1 MHIGAGLYVTLDF
14 TPAPSKTG
22 TVAAQFELKCAWTP
36 FEEARRI
43 LDPESTPFAARV
55 ASQCRDG
62 AASEGTC
69 AESMSKH

>member
-14 TPAPSKTG
+14 PPAPSKTG
-22 TVAAQFELKCAWTP
+22 SVAAQFEIKCAWEP
-36 FEEARRI
+36 FENARKI
-43 LDPESTPFAARV
+43 LDPESTSFAARV

-69 AESMSKH
+69 AEAMSN